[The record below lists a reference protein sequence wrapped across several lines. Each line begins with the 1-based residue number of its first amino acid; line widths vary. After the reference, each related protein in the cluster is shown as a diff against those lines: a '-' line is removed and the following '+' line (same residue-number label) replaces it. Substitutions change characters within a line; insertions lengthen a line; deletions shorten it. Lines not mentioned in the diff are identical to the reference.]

1 MCIRDRSRGT
11 RFSRRTHESFRR
23 TEKVLREH
31 PEGDEGRDRPARR
44 RHPGRACEGQGTSR
58 GSAERAE
65 GGAPDVRGGVPSAG
79 NSERPR
85 GSRGTLSGR
94 LGLLSL
100 GLALLA
106 SPVPTRP
113 PAPPRRV
120 VALAPSAAEILFAL
134 GAAPRVVGV
143 PDFAD
148 DLPEAAGKARV
159 GGFAPDLERVVS
171 LAPDLVVVSKDGT
184 DRAAYE
190 KLEALGLTVV
200 VTSGATLVTTT
211 VSPSASSFS
220 YAARSVPSFETTTRS
235 GARETTRS
243 RSGAKPPT
251 RAFPAASGRSSA
263 KSGTPTTRGAAPS
276 ANRISAAEGASATT
290 RRASS
295 A

>member
-1 MCIRDRSRGT
+1 M
-11 RFSRRTHESFRR
+11 
-23 TEKVLREH
+23 
-31 PEGDEGRDRPARR
+31 PQAR
-44 RHPGRACEGQGTSR
+44 
-58 GSAERAE
+58 
-65 GGAPDVRGGVPSAG
+65 
-79 NSERPR
+79 NFERPR

-106 SPVPTRP
+106 FPAPTRS

-148 DLPEAAGKARV
+148 DLPEAAGKTRV
-159 GGFAPDLERVVS
+159 GGFAPDLERIVS

-200 VTSGATLVTTT
+200 VTSGTTLAGVLEDVARVGHALGEDDHARAFVLSLTKRIAAAEALGRAHPRARALALIWPDPPVAAGAGTFVGDVVQRAGFT
-211 VSPSASSFS
+211 NVVPESAGDWP
-220 YAARSVPSFETTTRS
+220 RVSFETLAAWNPDLVIRP
-235 GARETTRS
+235 ETPEN
-243 RSGAKPPT
+243 AEAFA
-251 RAFPAASGRSSA
+251 RAFSDARWRLVKAVSAGRVVVLPGSLLERPGPRLVEALERLAAVRV
-263 KSGTPTTRGAAPS
+263 P
-276 ANRISAAEGASATT
+276 
-290 RRASS
+290 
-295 A
+295 

>member
-106 SPVPTRP
+106 SPVPTRL
-113 PAPPRRV
+113 PAPPRRI

-134 GAAPRVVGV
+134 GAGPRVVGV
-143 PDFAD
+143 PDFAV
-148 DLPEAAGKARV
+148 DLPEAAGKTRV
-159 GGFAPDLERVVS
+159 GGFVPDLERVVS

-184 DRAAYE
+184 DRAAFG
-190 KLEALGLTVV
+190 KLEALGLPVV
-200 VTSGATLVTTT
+200 VTAGTTLDGVLEDVIRVGHALGEDERARALVLALTKRIAAAEALGRARPRARALALIWPAATGGSL
-211 VSPSASSFS
+211 SLIHIS
-220 YAARSVPSFETTTRS
+220 E
-235 GARETTRS
+235 
-243 RSGAKPPT
+243 PT
-251 RAFPAASGRSSA
+251 RPY
-263 KSGTPTTRGAAPS
+263 
-276 ANRISAAEGASATT
+276 
-290 RRASS
+290 
-295 A
+295 